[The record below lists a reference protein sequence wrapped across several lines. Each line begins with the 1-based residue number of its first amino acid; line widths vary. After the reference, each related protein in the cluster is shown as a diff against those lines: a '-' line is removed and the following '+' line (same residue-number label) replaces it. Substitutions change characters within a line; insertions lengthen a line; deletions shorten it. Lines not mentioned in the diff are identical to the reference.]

1 MNDDLRCRWMGS
13 DNPRA
18 IIGRHGDDCRRD
30 DCRGCEPC
38 HRAHCRVCGIE
49 HAAGACASC
58 VGTVREDLARIA
70 ELCGSLPGEAEVRG
84 VDGEAFNL
92 LGPVT
97 DPEAWGHRAAS
108 ILSGRIVP
116 MDCDARDIDDVRA
129 WLDRADHE
137 RHPLWTVTTWAMCYR
152 DAFGHD
158 EPTTAVN
165 LATEIGYLERNLT
178 YAGALGDVPFEDFA
192 RDLRRSLSHLEDVL
206 TAGIR
211 PERSRVSC
219 VNQFCTKKPR
229 LEVKY
234 GRTAADDHYVCPH
247 CDRRYDADAF
257 RDAHASQL
265 KHKGAEK
272 FLPLRDAISTLVAQ
286 GRPERTIRSWLAP
299 PKEGADLERATIV
312 GAFCER
318 VTHKVW
324 VWWPDLWRL
333 HNETP
338 TRKRNAA

>member
-1 MNDDLRCRWMGS
+1 MSDDLRCRWMGTEH
-13 DNPRA
+13 PRA
-18 IIGRHGDDCRRD
+18 IIGRHRDDCPD
-30 DCRGCEPC
+30 DQCRGCEPC

-49 HAAGACASC
+49 HAAGTCAGC
-58 VGTVREDLARIA
+58 VGAVREDLARIA
-70 ELCGSLPGEAEVRG
+70 ELCDNLPAEVQHRG
-84 VDGEAFNL
+84 VNGEAFNL
-92 LGPVT
+92 LGPVANA
-97 DPEAWGHRAAS
+97 EAWGHRSAS

-116 MDCDARDIDDVRA
+116 MDCDARDIEDVRA
-129 WLDRADHE
+129 WLEKADHE
-137 RHPLWTVTTWAMCYR
+137 RHPLWVVTTWAMAYR
-152 DAFGHD
+152 DAFEHD
-158 EPTTAVN
+158 EPSGRVA
-165 LATEIGYLERNLT
+165 LSDELGYLGRNLT
-178 YAGALGDVPFEDFA
+178 YAATFDDVPFEDFA
-192 RDLRRSLSHLEDVL
+192 RDLRHCVAHLEDVL
-206 TAGIR
+206 TAGVR

-219 VNQFCTKKPR
+219 VNEYCAKKPR
-229 LEVKY
+229 LEVRY
-234 GRTAADDHYVCPH
+234 GRTAADDRYVCPY
-247 CDRRYDADAF
+247 CGREYDADAF

-299 PKEGADLERATIV
+299 PKEGADLDGATIV